1 MADAQHITGKETAV
15 GHLMAVLPHRYPF
28 LLVDRV
34 TDFVPGVRI
43 VGTKRFSSGD
53 DVAQG
58 NFPAAPIIPT
68 GVLLEVVTQLGA
80 VLVLERPDM
89 KNKIAMILQIPS
101 AQIMEPVQPGDSL
114 RVEAEVLKLREAFGE
129 LRGAMYRDNKLVA
142 EGQMRFAIANAS
154 DVMPPPPSS
163 AG

>member
-1 MADAQHITGKETAV
+1 MAKAQDITGQETAI
-15 GHLMAVLPHRYPF
+15 GDLMTILPHRYPF
-28 LLVDRV
+28 LLIDRI

-43 VGTKRFSSGD
+43 TGTKRFSSDD
-53 DVAQG
+53 DVTQG
-58 NFPAAPIIPT
+58 NFPATPIVPT
-68 GVLLEVVTQLGA
+68 GILLEVVTQLGA
-80 VLVLERPDM
+80 VLVLERPEM

-129 LRGAMYRDNKLVA
+129 LRGAIYCENKLVA

-154 DVMPPPPSS
+154 DVMPSPPST